1 MKHWLIA
8 IIAALTAAVFTAS
21 ASAYVAPGA
30 EILSASV
37 QRLEQGDDSTTQ
49 VALAASGEY
58 AVFTTRASNFFAD
71 NDADPAGQFRSG
83 GIFRRNLASGNLEL
97 VASGDLRPTAS
108 PETITE
114 RGALNPSVSADGRF
128 VVFSTGWQ
136 LTAAD
141 TNSHV
146 DVYVRDMNLPIG
158 AAAAFDLV
166 SARDGGSTPASWRPP
181 AAELDRPGR
190 NAGADVS
197 LGSAISSDGRL
208 VVFKTGAASDLP
220 AQAGTDTPSEQVFV
234 RDRTSHTTKLMTRS
248 KVSGEPTDGS
258 LVVSAVISADGST
271 VLWIGRAAPVQTDFL
286 NGEGSN
292 ATVEHLLLRRIAD
305 GEGAPTRR
313 ITGISDLDDP
323 LCPAGSTIVD
333 DPALTGPCYGPL
345 AQNEGHVGGL
355 VSQVPQLSADGRL
368 ALVIT
373 NASPRATQQTG
384 NAGDILLIDTSAGT
398 SRKAATTEL
407 TREALSGIGASE
419 PFETAIL
426 SRDGRWAVATT
437 FRTSFALPA
446 LRLIGVPRAS
456 PSARELYLI
465 DLRERTADRILRGYG
480 NDDLNGSITS
490 IPSISADGGKIAFI
504 SAATN
509 HFFGDANGRSDAF
522 LVTRTDPPI
531 AEPPP
536 PEPIDEEP
544 LPEPIEEPLPEAL
557 PLTVT
562 VSKRSRGTVT
572 LSVKAP
578 AAGALAA
585 VARGR
590 LPDSKGRPTG
600 TAKTLVSSTKKVTKA
615 GRTSFLLRLK
625 SSLRSRLKRARKLNG
640 QADVTFKAKDGRSF
654 QRRVTVQFKW

>member
-1 MKHWLIA
+1 MKQSLVA
-8 IIAALTAAVFTAS
+8 VVAALTAAVFTAS
-21 ASAYVAPGA
+21 AGAYVAPGA

-49 VALAASGEY
+49 VTLAAGGEY
-58 AVFTTRASNFFAD
+58 AVFTTRASTFFAD

-83 GIFRRNLASGNLEL
+83 GIFRRNLVSGSLEL
-97 VASGDLRPTAS
+97 VASGDLRPSSS

-114 RGALNPSVSADGRF
+114 RGALNPSVSADGRY

-136 LTAAD
+136 LTATD

-166 SARDGGSTPASWRPP
+166 SARNGGSTPASWRPP
-181 AAELDRPGR
+181 AAESDRPGR

-197 LGSAISSDGRL
+197 LASAISADGRL
-208 VVFKTGAASDLP
+208 VVFKTNAASDLP
-220 AQAGTDTPSEQVFV
+220 AQAGTATPSDQVFV
-234 RDRTSHTTKLMTRS
+234 RDRTSQTTKLMTRS
-248 KVSGEPTDGS
+248 KLSGEPTDGS

-271 VLWIGRAAPVQTDFL
+271 ILWIGRAAPIQTDFL
-286 NGEGSN
+286 SGEGANSS
-292 ATVEHLLLRRIAD
+292 VEHLLLRRIAD
-305 GEGAPTRR
+305 GDGAPTRR

-333 DPALTGPCYGPL
+333 DPARIGPCYGPL
-345 AQNEGHVGGL
+345 AQIEGHVGGL

-384 NAGDILLIDTSAGT
+384 NAGDIFLIDTLSGT

-419 PFETAIL
+419 PFETAVL

-446 LRLIGVPRAS
+446 LRLIGAPRSS
-456 PSARELYLI
+456 PSARELYLV
-465 DLRERTADRILRGYG
+465 DLRERTAERILRSFG
-480 NDDLNGSITS
+480 NDDLNGSVTS
-490 IPSISADGGKIAFI
+490 IPSISADGSKIAFI

-522 LVTRTDPPI
+522 LVTRTDSPI

-536 PEPIDEEP
+536 PEPVDPEP
-544 LPEPIEEPLPEAL
+544 TPEPIEEPAAEAL

-562 VSKRSRGTVT
+562 VSKRGRGTVT

-578 AAGALAA
+578 SAGALTA

-590 LPDSKGRPTG
+590 LPDFKGLPKG
-600 TAKTLVSSTKKVTKA
+600 PAKTLGSSTKKVSKA
-615 GRTSFLLRLK
+615 GRTAFLLTLK
-625 SSLRSRLKRARKLNG
+625 SSLRSTLKRAGKLGG
-640 QADVTFKAKDGRSF
+640 QAEVTFKAKDGRSF